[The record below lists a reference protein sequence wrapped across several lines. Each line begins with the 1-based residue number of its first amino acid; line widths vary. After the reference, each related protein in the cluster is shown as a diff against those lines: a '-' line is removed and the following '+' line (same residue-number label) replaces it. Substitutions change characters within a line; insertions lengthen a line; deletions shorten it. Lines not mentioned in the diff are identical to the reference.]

1 MLKHTALTRVEP
13 GLVRRCRLTG
23 ATWCGGAVLAFA
35 LTACGG
41 GGSGSGAASVPPL
54 PLPPLGAGESALDD
68 PTAYSAAPDAGLADA
83 ADAVATTRHQITLG
97 GTTLAY
103 TARAG
108 HLVARDLATD
118 AAEAS
123 MFFVAYTLDGADAR
137 QRPVT
142 FFYNGGP
149 GSSSVWLHLG
159 SFGPQRLVTG
169 VPATTAVAPFPLVS
183 NSESLL
189 DVTDMVFVNA
199 VGTGLSEA
207 ILPYTNRSFWGVDTD
222 AAVFRDFIKRWLQ
235 VNGRTASPSYLY
247 GESYGGPRTAVLAGL
262 LQSAGVPLQA
272 VVLQSPALDYN
283 NNCGVTGTGNCAPF
297 LPTYGAAGAWYGRV
311 SPVPASVPDFMA
323 SLRGFTD
330 TQYAPALAAFLR
342 GAAIPPALPP
352 LLQANTG
359 IAAGVWQVDFN
370 LQPGRFQQLLQDG
383 EIIGRYDA
391 RMHAPLGSALAAEGD
406 PSSTFLTASF
416 AAGIATTLRDT
427 LRYTNASTYVL
438 LGNAIEQWD
447 FRHAG
452 RVLPDTVPDLGAALV
467 QNPGLQVLAVG
478 GYHDLATPFHVTE
491 QDLARLG
498 TQPRIQLRWYPGG
511 HMSYLDDATRVL
523 QKGDLAGF
531 YKTNAALLAA
541 QPGLLYAAMSGKPM
555 PPSKTAA
562 ATVSL
567 PPSEAQ
573 IDLPGA
579 RPMAELAVQ
588 TKLRDPSVPVQWAKA
603 ARQAAVAATPP

>member
-1 MLKHTALTRVEP
+1 MLKHAGLTAGSP
-13 GLVRRCRLTG
+13 GPAHTCRFTW
-23 ATWCGGAVLAFA
+23 ATWCSATTLAFA

-41 GGSGSGAASVPPL
+41 GSGSGTASGPTS

-68 PTAYSAAPDAGLADA
+68 PTSYSAAADAGLADA
-83 ADAVATTRHQITLG
+83 VDAVATTRHQITLG

-108 HLVARDLATD
+108 HLVARDLTTN

-169 VPATTAVAPFPLVS
+169 VPATTAVAPFPLV
-183 NSESLL
+183 NNTESLL

-207 ILPYTNRSFWGVDTD
+207 VLPYTNRSFWGVDTD

-235 VNGRTASPSYLY
+235 VNGRTASPTYLY
-247 GESYGGPRTAVLAGL
+247 GESYGGPRTAILAGL

-283 NNCGVTGTGNCAPF
+283 SNCGVTGIGNCAPF

-311 SPVPASVPDFMA
+311 TPVPASLPDFMA

-342 GAAIPPALPP
+342 GAAVPTTLPP
-352 LLQANTG
+352 VLQANTG
-359 IAAGVWQVDFN
+359 IAAGVWQTEFN
-370 LQPGRFQQLLQDG
+370 LQPSRFQQLLQDG

-438 LGNAIEQWD
+438 LGNAIQQWD

-452 RVLPDTVPDLGAALV
+452 RVLPDTVPDLGAALA
-467 QNPGLQVLAVG
+467 QNPALQVLAVG

-498 TQPRIQLRWYPGG
+498 AQPRIQLRWYPGG
-511 HMSYLDDATRVL
+511 HMSYLDDATRAV
-523 QKGDLAGF
+523 QKADLAAF
-531 YKTNAALLAA
+531 YKTNAALFAA
-541 QPGLLYAAMSGKPM
+541 QPGLLSAAPAGKALVQ
-555 PPSKTAA
+555 STAA
-562 ATVSL
+562 LAATARPL
-567 PPSEAQ
+567 NEAPT
-573 IDLPGA
+573 DLPSARVGA
-579 RPMAELAVQ
+579 EAAVQ
-588 TKLRDPSVPVQWAKA
+588 TTLRDPSVPPRWAQA
-603 ARQAAVAATPP
+603 AREAALSATPP